1 MKRILNKLII
11 SVILAFS
18 AFASSIFP
26 QTAYEI
32 MKANQDLYK
41 GDTAVYQMKMTL
53 NSKGGKP
60 RIREVAYYFKDY
72 GTTDKTIMTFLTP
85 KDVEGVGYLVWGYDE
100 EGKDDDT
107 WLYMPKSGKERR
119 ISGSDKD
126 NYFMGTDFTYDDIG
140 DRDLTKEDFN
150 LLGEESIEGNLCWKI
165 ECIPHDK
172 TERSSRRIYWIRKD
186 CYVCQKG
193 ELYNR
198 QNKLERVLTISDIS
212 QIDGIWTAKK
222 MFMENLASGHSTL
235 MEVNNITYN
244 KPLSD
249 SMFTVAELK
258 KGHIGR

>member
-1 MKRILNKLII
+1 MKNLLIKL
-11 SVILAFS
+11 LAS
-18 AFASSIFP
+18 AALLCASRSYS
-26 QTAYEI
+26 QSAYDI
-32 MKANQDLYK
+32 MKAHRDLYK

-53 NSKGGKP
+53 TSKSGKP

-72 GTTDKTIMTFLTP
+72 GNTDKTVMAFLTP
-85 KDVEGVGYLVWGYDE
+85 KDVEGVGYLMWGYDE

-140 DRDLTKEDFN
+140 DRELSKDDFK
-150 LLGEESIEGNLCWKI
+150 LLGEEEIEGVACWKI

-172 TERSSRRIYWIRKD
+172 TERSSRRIYWFRKD
-186 CYVCQKG
+186 SYVCQKG

-198 QNKLERVLTISDIS
+198 QGKLERVLTMSGIE
-212 QIDGIWTAKK
+212 QIDGIWTVK
-222 MFMENLASGHSTL
+222 MMHMENLASGHSTL
-235 MEVNNITYN
+235 LETKNITYN
-244 KPLSD
+244 QPLSD

-258 KGHIGR
+258 KGRIGR

>member
-1 MKRILNKLII
+1 MKRNFYKMILTAVFACVI
-11 SVILAFS
+11 STS
-18 AFASSIFP
+18 AVFAQS
-26 QTAYEI
+26 AYEI
-32 MKANQDLYK
+32 MKKNQDLYK

-53 NSKGGKP
+53 AAKGGKS

-72 GTTDKTIMTFLTP
+72 GATDKTVMVFLTP
-85 KDVEGVGYLVWGYDE
+85 KDVEGVGYLMWGYDE

-140 DRDLTKEDFN
+140 DRDLSKDDFN
-150 LLGEESIEGNLCWKI
+150 ILGEENIEGFDCWKI

-198 QNKLERVLTISDIS
+198 QNKLERVLTISGIT
-212 QIDGIWTAKK
+212 QIDGIWTSKK

-235 MEVNNITYN
+235 LEMNDITYN

-258 KGHIGR
+258 KGRIGR